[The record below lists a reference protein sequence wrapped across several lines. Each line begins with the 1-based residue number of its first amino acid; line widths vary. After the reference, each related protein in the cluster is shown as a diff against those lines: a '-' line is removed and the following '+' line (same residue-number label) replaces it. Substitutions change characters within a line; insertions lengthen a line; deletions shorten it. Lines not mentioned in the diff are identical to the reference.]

1 MRFNRHEKLLLLF
14 GLLALL
20 GLAILLLHQL
30 PRTAPPAA
38 PAAPQLSAAELP
50 QTDMTLDGL
59 RFEIDRQRKVVQAV
73 AVNDN
78 RIVWESRGQDRFIVP
93 GAAFPLDLS
102 PEGELW
108 VANVGRKRLERLD
121 PQTGR
126 FISFWEPS
134 QQFAGCCNPVRFA
147 ALSGGRFVTMEKGSR
162 RACIYLPSGELERVL
177 SNSLS
182 ASEHDYHLYHTADT
196 VHLYDLHSNQHWEVP
211 YYDSP

>member
-1 MRFNRHEKLLLLF
+1 MRFNRHEILLLLI

-20 GLAILLLHQL
+20 GLAKLLLPQL
-30 PRTAPPAA
+30 SWNAPPAA
-38 PAAPQLSAAELP
+38 PAAPQLSPAQLP
-50 QTDMTLDGL
+50 QTDLTLNGL
-59 RFEIDRQRKVVQAV
+59 RFEIDRQGKTVRAV
-73 AVNDN
+73 DVNQN
-78 RIVWESRGQDRFIVP
+78 RVVWESRGEDRFIVP

-126 FISFWEPS
+126 FLAFWEPAAK
-134 QQFAGCCNPVRFA
+134 FAGCCNPVRFA

-177 SNSLS
+177 SDSLS

-211 YYDSP
+211 YHDSP